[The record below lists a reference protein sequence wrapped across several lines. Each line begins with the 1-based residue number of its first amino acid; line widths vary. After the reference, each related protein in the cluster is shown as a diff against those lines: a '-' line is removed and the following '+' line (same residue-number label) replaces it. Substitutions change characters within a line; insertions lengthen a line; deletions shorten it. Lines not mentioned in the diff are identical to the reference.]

1 MNSFGVGVV
10 KETALPLLALNNLD
24 NFDTVIVFLIFIPKI
39 IRSKLFANDWSIRV
53 WPARALYSSATE
65 DRRVVRDTGG

>member
-24 NFDTVIVFLIFIPKI
+24 NFDSVIVFLIIIPKI
-39 IRSKLFANDWSIRV
+39 IRSKLFAKDCIRV

-65 DRRVVRDTGG
+65 DRRVVRETGG